1 MQDVCATTYKSV
13 SAAVCSAVLSV
24 PLLFPLLR
32 LLRPFR
38 LLQPF
43 PLRASS
49 RCALLIALVT
59 RTHCARTPRSGR
71 GGRGRGRAR
80 EMQTRSPLAAPSRGA
95 ARRGAKMMARIRQ
108 RVRCSFHRRF
118 AERGCRSLRAA
129 ARCAGHASDTGQ
141 NSTGPAFE
149 KVNNGKHDILY

>member
-1 MQDVCATTYKSV
+1 MRYDLQVRFGCRLFSCSVCASPFSTSSSSSSFSSS
-13 SAAVCSAVLSV
+13 SALSFTRE
-24 PLLFPLLR
+24 L
-32 LLRPFR
+32 
-38 LLQPF
+38 
-43 PLRASS
+43 PLRTVNCS
-49 RCALLIALVT
+49 RHEDAL
-59 RTHCARTPRSGR
+59 RSHSPIR
-71 GGRGRGRAR
+71 EGRAR
-80 EMQTRSPLAAPSRGA
+80 ARASKRNANPLAP
-95 ARRGAKMMARIRQ
+95 RRAKPKMMARIRQ